1 MHFEQPQWLILFAL
15 VPMIYYLYHF
25 SAHKR
30 KASAIKFSNIALLKT
45 AMKGKSGRYRTRAL
59 FYLNMII
66 VISIIFALADP
77 YIVLPHKGEGVNVVL
92 ALDVSGSMNAP
103 DYKPNRMEAAKRS
116 AKIFIDSLE
125 PTDRAGIVIF
135 SEGATTQSFMTKSRD
150 RTISNLAS
158 IRVQQGKTAIGD
170 GLALAIDMVTSVE
183 SKKKVVI
190 LLSDGVNNA
199 GIVSPH
205 EGIQFAKAHDIK
217 VYTVGM
223 GSNEKVVLGTDWFGR
238 PVYAE
243 FDEATLKMIAENTGG
258 EYFKSVDDNT
268 LDDIYNALSEK
279 IERKNQETSTR
290 VWFIILAFALFV
302 VEFYL
307 RYVKYRVL
315 S

>member
-1 MHFEQPQWLILFAL
+1 MHFEQPQWLILFAI

-25 SAHKR
+25 SRGKK

-45 AMKGKSGRYRTRAL
+45 AMKGKSTRYRSRVL
-59 FYLNMII
+59 FYLNMLI
-66 VISIIFALADP
+66 VVSVIFALSDP
-77 YIVLPHKGEGVNVVL
+77 YIVLPHKGEGVNVAL
-92 ALDVSGSMNAP
+92 SLDVSGSMNAP

-116 AKIFIDSLE
+116 AKIFIESLE
-125 PTDRAGIVIF
+125 PTDRAGVVIF
-135 SEGATTQSFMTKSRD
+135 SDGATTQSFMTKSRD
-150 RTISNLAS
+150 RTLSNLAS
-158 IRVQQGKTAIGD
+158 IKVQQGKTAIGD

-183 SKKKVVI
+183 SRKKVVI

-199 GIVSPH
+199 GIVSPQ
-205 EGIQFAKAHDIK
+205 EAVLFAKAQDIK

-223 GSNEKVVLGTDWFGR
+223 GSNSKVELGRDWFGR

-243 FDEATLKMIAENTGG
+243 FDEATLKMIARETGG

-268 LDDIYNALSEK
+268 LDTIYESLSEK

-290 VWFIILAFALFV
+290 VWFVMLAFMFVV

-307 RYVKYRVL
+307 RYVKYRIL

>member
-1 MHFEQPQWLILFAL
+1 MYFAEPQWLVLFAL

-30 KASAIKFSNIALLKT
+30 KAAAIKFSNVALLRT
-45 AMKGKSGRYRTRAL
+45 AMKGSGGRQRARVL
-59 FYLNMII
+59 FYLNMVI
-66 VISIIFALADP
+66 VVCVIFALADP
-77 YIVLPHKGEGVNVVL
+77 HIVLAHKGEGVNVVL
-92 ALDVSGSMNAP
+92 ALDVSGSMSAP

-116 AKIFIDSLE
+116 AKIFVDSLL

-150 RTISNLAS
+150 RTLANLLS

-183 SKKKVVI
+183 SRKKVVI

-199 GIVSPH
+199 GVVSPA
-205 EGIQFAKAHDIK
+205 EAVGFARAHDIK

-223 GSNEKVVLGTDWFGR
+223 GSNEKVVLGRDWFGR

-243 FDEATLKMIAENTGG
+243 FDEATLQMIARETGG

-268 LDDIYNALSEK
+268 LDDIYDALSEK
-279 IERKNQETSTR
+279 IERKEQETSTR
-290 VWFIILAFALFV
+290 LWFVMLAFVLFV

-307 RYVKYRVL
+307 RYIKYRVL